1 MTDTKSKADERWY
14 AARLGTVRTPL
25 SGGNSRHTRSDT
37 LDPDIYLEVKTGRS
51 FPTSWDGWTKL
62 YFAVADCADE
72 ELKTPVLVLHRN
84 RQPREDA
91 FTFLAW
97 PDGVLCGQIVQVSWG
112 RFELFILP
120 VIRGASKEPPTKEED
135 SP

>member
-51 FPTSWDGWTKL
+51 FPTSWDGWTRL
-62 YFAVADCADE
+62 FGTVAVRAAE
-72 ELKTPVLVLHRN
+72 ERKIPVLVLHPN

-91 FTFLAW
+91 FTFLGW
-97 PDGVLCGQIVQVSWG
+97 PDGALMGNLVQVSWA
-112 RFELFILP
+112 RFYLFILP
-120 VIRGASKEPPTKEED
+120 AIRRTRKP
-135 SP
+135 